1 MMSRNPLRNRT
12 SLVVLVASC
21 VALGTILVAA
31 PWTVPA
37 SRAQSA
43 PVSVFPVPGGR
54 VAAPGTQITFRGV
67 PPSRLGSIVV
77 TGSAS
82 GRHTGSVLAD
92 SDGMGGSFVPSVPF
106 KPGEVVTVTTG
117 LDIVG
122 GTGGSFTFT
131 VATPAGRIRAG
142 APVPARRVKGDVGR
156 FVSRP
161 DLQPATVMVTKR
173 PRLAAP
179 GDIFIAPQDGPV
191 EDGPMILG
199 PYGGLIWFKPV
210 PHNDSATDFKV
221 QTYDGNQVLT
231 WWQGN
236 VTGAGVG
243 EGEDEI
249 YNSSYLPVA
258 TVRAGNG
265 LNSDL
270 HEFQITAQNTA
281 LVTAYYPVYWNASSV
296 KRGPKRASV
305 LDAVVQ
311 EIDIPTGLVLF
322 QWDSLDHVPLTD
334 SYQPY
339 PTGVRHPYD
348 YFHVNSIEQEAD
360 GNLIVSARNTW
371 SVYEISHQT
380 GAIIWSLGGKHSSF
394 KMGPNTSFAFQ
405 HDARL
410 QANNLITIFDDGA
423 GPPIVHKQSRGLTL
437 GLDPTQM
444 TATLVTADEHH
455 PALLASY
462 EGSVQPQPNGDDFV
476 GWGQQP
482 YFSEFNS
489 HGQTVFD
496 AHFVGSN
503 SSYRAYRFLWS
514 ATPASLPA
522 IAAKVSGRKPTVYA
536 SWNGATEL
544 ARWTVLAGTSAS
556 SLAAVTTEGK
566 QAFET
571 AIRIPAG
578 EAYVAVQA
586 LDVEGQVLGTSK
598 TIKLP

>member
-1 MMSRNPLRNRT
+1 
-12 SLVVLVASC
+12 
-21 VALGTILVAA
+21 
-31 PWTVPA
+31 
-37 SRAQSA
+37 
-43 PVSVFPVPGGR
+43 
-54 VAAPGTQITFRGV
+54 
-67 PPSRLGSIVV
+67 
-77 TGSAS
+77 
-82 GRHTGSVLAD
+82 
-92 SDGMGGSFVPSVPF
+92 
-106 KPGEVVTVTTG
+106 
-117 LDIVG
+117 
-122 GTGGSFTFT
+122 
-131 VATPAGRIRAG
+131 
-142 APVPARRVKGDVGR
+142 
-156 FVSRP
+156 
-161 DLQPATVMVTKR
+161 
-173 PRLAAP
+173 
-179 GDIFIAPQDGPV
+179 
-191 EDGPMILG
+191 
-199 PYGGLIWFKPV
+199 
-210 PHNDSATDFKV
+210 
-221 QTYDGNQVLT
+221 
-231 WWQGN
+231 
-236 VTGAGVG
+236 
-243 EGEDEI
+243 
-249 YNSSYLPVA
+249 
-258 TVRAGNG
+258 
-265 LNSDL
+265 
-270 HEFQITAQNTA
+270 
-281 LVTAYYPVYWNASSV
+281 
-296 KRGPKRASV
+296 
-305 LDAVVQ
+305 
-311 EIDIPTGLVLF
+311 
-322 QWDSLDHVPLTD
+322 
-334 SYQPY
+334 
-339 PTGVRHPYD
+339 
-348 YFHVNSIEQEAD
+348 
-360 GNLIVSARNTW
+360 
-371 SVYEISHQT
+371 
-380 GAIIWSLGGKHSSF
+380 
-394 KMGPNTSFAFQ
+394 MGPNTSFAFQ